1 MSLHFVFKR
10 SVTDKSAFQPTDYI
24 PYASVF
30 LPEVI
35 SAQLIND
42 GRNLLITSQHQQAIT
57 ITDGSFT
64 NINEF
69 FIALEQYIM

>member
-10 SVTDKSAFQPTDYI
+10 AVPFEDASQPNDYI

-42 GRNLLITSQHQQAIT
+42 GRNLFITLQHQQEIT
-57 ITDGSFT
+57 ITVGSFT
-64 NINEF
+64 NINDF

>member
-10 SVTDKSAFQPTDYI
+10 SVPSESVFQPNDYI

-42 GRNLLITSQHQQAIT
+42 GRNLLITLQHQQEIT
-57 ITDGSFT
+57 ITAGSFT

-69 FIALEQYIM
+69 FIAIEQYTM